1 MNNPIL
7 NTLLDHG
14 LEVTMKRTDGEV
26 SYYIPVSGDR
36 IHLTLPEADVAA
48 TGVNFFADSE
58 KTPGNTYEII
68 TGYDLADMV
77 RDLYDQRQ
85 FTAGP
90 WHDVLEDYT
99 RTGSPAP

>member
-1 MNNPIL
+1 MNPIL

-14 LEVTMKRTDGEV
+14 VEVVMKKIDGEI
-26 SYYIPVSGDR
+26 SYFLPISGDR
-36 IHLTLPEADVAA
+36 IHLTLPDPDVAA
-48 TGVNFFADSE
+48 TGVHFFADSE

-68 TGYDLADMV
+68 TGYDLGDMI

-99 RTGSPAP
+99 RTGSPAPC